1 MGKIGAIIL
10 SFTILFQ
17 SFSFE
22 PGDVY
27 NFSTFINHVSS
38 HIESGDNFADFID
51 LHYGDKANSHQN
63 KHKEH
68 QDLPFK
74 HQHVDSQMQ
83 LVFVFNSL
91 NIDLYMKESKY
102 GTMGKLAD
110 EEFIIIP
117 FKTKIKPYISK
128 FYLIKFMFHRLN

>member
-91 NIDLYMKESKY
+91 NIDLYMKE
-102 GTMGKLAD
+102 MGFENKNFNYK
-110 EEFIIIP
+110 EP
-117 FKTKIKPYISK
+117 FSNQYTYNFFQPPQK
-128 FYLIKFMFHRLN
+128 